1 MSLFAKETMER
12 IPPLDEGVYES
23 VCTGLIDL
31 GRQYSKQYDRT
42 NDTVRLVW
50 DVLGETVKYGEKEMP
65 RQVFSDLTVSLD
77 EKSNLRKLLQSWRGR
92 AFTPEELKGFDLRN
106 VLGVGCQVQI
116 IHKTNDNGTYGKVNT
131 VIPLPKGKKA
141 PQLATTIFDMSDEST
156 YPVFETLPH
165 YLQVRISEAE
175 GFDDTG
181 LVVKEKNS
189 ADSTDRTAQAAAASG
204 GAFNPNDFTE
214 ITNDDDDLPF

>member
-1 MSLFAKETMER
+1 MSLVAKETMER
-12 IPPLDEGVYES
+12 TPPLDEGIYEA

-31 GRQYSKQYDRT
+31 GRQYSEQYKKS
-42 NDTVRLVW
+42 NDQVRLIW
-50 DVLGETVKYGEKEMP
+50 DVIGETVKYGDKESP
-65 RQVFSDLTVSLD
+65 RQVFADLTVSLD
-77 EKSNLRKLLQSWRGR
+77 EKSNMRKLLQSWRGKT
-92 AFTPEELKGFDLRN
+92 FTPEELKGFDLHN

-116 IHKTNDNGTYGKVNT
+116 IHKSSDNGTYGKVNT
-131 VIPLPKGKKA
+131 VIPMPKGKKP
-141 PQLATTIFDMSDEST
+141 PQVDTTVFDLTDEAT

-189 ADSTDRTAQAAAASG
+189 ADSAAQAAASDNS
-204 GAFNPNDFTE
+204 FNPNDFTE
-214 ITNDDDDLPF
+214 ISGDDGDLPF